1 MILLDK
7 AIQYAKD
14 CIEGREITTWE
25 VIEQCKKF
33 LNDYNNRQYQDDF
46 DYYFDK
52 KKLKKIQAI
61 IGLMRYATGFLT
73 GELILP
79 NLSNHQCFLFA
90 NIFGWRFKSNPKK
103 FRYREALLFIARKNA
118 KGTDCA
124 IIIICFMLTED
135 DYSEVYS
142 ICVSKELAAEIRKQ
156 IDQLVNASPAL
167 KKHFKISKMWT
178 GQVLCKL
185 TKSFYQPRTA
195 EANKNNSIRPGL
207 IVADEVGSFTD
218 ASNIN
223 AMKSGQRSVLNPLLF
238 RTTSAYAESNSIIY
252 EELEYCR
259 NILKGSIVN
268 ERYFCLIYY
277 ANNDEIW
284 EDSGIYRANPLRI
297 EENYQE
303 IREARDKA
311 KEVESEREEFLTKSL
326 NIMLETSAEE
336 EHYLDMNL
344 WKKCRVEKINLK
356 GKKVIVSVDL
366 SKTIDL
372 TAVGI
377 MFREEDKYYAKVH
390 GFIPEG
396 TLNSAKRHEKI
407 DYYAEMRKGN
417 CTIIKG
423 DNIKYIQICEYI
435 RGIEEQYECEI
446 ECIAIDTTYADLL
459 IEELEADYEI
469 VALRQT
475 YTVLSP
481 PTLSMR
487 DAIYEGRFFYEK
499 NSLLDWNM
507 SNALVS
513 TGKAGDIMLMKHRAS
528 NNTRIDM
535 AVVLPFGYSQ
545 LYLKP
550 IEYDPIAALM
560 SQDWSGR

>member
-14 CIEGREITTWE
+14 CVDGKEITTWE
-25 VIEQCKKF
+25 VVEQCKIF
-33 LNDYNNRQYQDDF
+33 LNDYENRQYQDDF
-46 DYYFDK
+46 LYYFDEK
-52 KKLKKIQAI
+52 QLQVINNLIA
-61 IGLMRYATGFLT
+61 LMNYATGFLT
-73 GELILP
+73 GQPILP
-79 NLSNHQCFLFA
+79 NLSNHQAFLFA
-90 NIFGWRFKSNPKK
+90 NIFGWRFKNNPKK
-103 FRYREALLFIARKNA
+103 FRYREAILFIARKNA

-135 DYSEVYS
+135 DYSEIYS

-156 IDQLVNASPAL
+156 IDQLVTASPAL
-167 KKHFKISKMWT
+167 RKHFKISKMWT

-259 NILKGSIVN
+259 NILKGNIVN

-311 KEVESEREEFLTKSL
+311 KEVESEKEEFLTKSL
-326 NIMLETSAEE
+326 NIMLETSEKE
-336 EHYLDMNL
+336 EHYLDMDL
-344 WKKCRVEKINLK
+344 WKKCRVEKINFK
-356 GKKVIVSVDL
+356 GKKIVVSVDL

-372 TAVGI
+372 TAVG
-377 MFREEDKYYAKVH
+377 MMYREDNNYYAKVH
-390 GFIPEG
+390 GFIAEG
-396 TLNSAKRHEKI
+396 TLTKAKRHEKI

-417 CTIIKG
+417 CTILKG
-423 DNIKYIQICEYI
+423 NNIKYKKICEYI
-435 RGIEEQYECEI
+435 RSIEEIYECEI
-446 ECIAIDTTYADLL
+446 ECIAIDPTYADVL
-459 IEELEADYEI
+459 IEELEADYELI
-469 VALRQT
+469 ELRQT

-499 NSLLDWNM
+499 NTLLDWNM
-507 SNALVS
+507 SNSLVS
-513 TGKAGDIMLMKHRAS
+513 QGKAGDIMLMKHRAS
-528 NNTRIDM
+528 NNTRVDM

-550 IEYDPIAALM
+550 CEYNPVDALLE
-560 SQDWSGR
+560 QDWG